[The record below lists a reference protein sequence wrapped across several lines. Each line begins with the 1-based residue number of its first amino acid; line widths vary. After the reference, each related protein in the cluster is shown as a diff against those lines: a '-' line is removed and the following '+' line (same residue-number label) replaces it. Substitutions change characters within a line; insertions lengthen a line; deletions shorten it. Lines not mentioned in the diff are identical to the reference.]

1 MARKITFVR
10 HGQTDKVKPDS
21 ARHLTDEG
29 KAQAARRR
37 EALGN
42 PRFDL
47 GIHSP
52 MDRAHQTLEIIAGGP
67 IMTKV
72 VPQLLHDSGTNDGKL
87 LDEAAEQLGYAPMKD
102 YFEKTSL
109 ETQEALKRYGTSAWQ
124 AILKAVEDTKPDD
137 SILIVGHAV
146 LIPLTVYTGVDEP
159 FKPAV
164 AQINLGECQGIWIT
178 VDNNG
183 TVSEMGSYCD

>member
-109 ETQEALKRYGTSAWQ
+109 ETQEAAQ
-124 AILKAVEDTKPDD
+124 AIWNICVAGHPEGGRRHQTGRQHPHRRPRRPD
-137 SILIVGHAV
+137 SSYSVHRSRRALQ
-146 LIPLTVYTGVDEP
+146 TGRRPNQPRGMPRHLDHRR
-159 FKPAV
+159 
-164 AQINLGECQGIWIT
+164 QQRHRQ
-178 VDNNG
+178 
-183 TVSEMGSYCD
+183 